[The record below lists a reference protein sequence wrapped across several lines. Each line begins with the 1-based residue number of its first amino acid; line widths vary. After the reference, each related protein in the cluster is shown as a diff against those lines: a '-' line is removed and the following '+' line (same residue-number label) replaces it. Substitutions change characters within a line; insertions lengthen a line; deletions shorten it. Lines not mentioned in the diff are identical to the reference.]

1 MRIILGDKMIAALR
15 VRGRTGVKRD
25 IQETM
30 SMLNL
35 TRINHMVLINTNP
48 SYDGMLKKAKDYITW
63 GDVDAETLSAI
74 IAKRGRLPGNVK
86 VTDEYVK
93 DNTDYSSIED
103 LAKAIV
109 EGEVKVED
117 AGIKPVFRLHPP
129 RKGYESTKKSFKEG
143 GSLGKRENINELVA
157 KMI

>member
-15 VRGRTGVKRD
+15 VRGRTGVKKD

-74 IAKRGRLPGNVK
+74 IAKRGRLPGDAK

-103 LAKAIV
+103 LAKAVV
-109 EGEVKVED
+109 EGKVKIED

>member
-1 MRIILGDKMIAALR
+1 MRIISGDKMIAALR

-35 TRINHMVLINTNP
+35 TRINHMVLINNNP
-48 SYDGMLKKAKDYITW
+48 SYDGMLVKAKDYITW
-63 GDVDAETLSAI
+63 GDLDAETLSAI
-74 IAKRGRLPGNVK
+74 IAKRGRLPGDKK

-93 DNTDYSSIED
+93 DNTDYSSIEA
-103 LAKAIV
+103 LSKAVV
-109 EGEVKVED
+109 EGETTVED

-143 GSLGKRENINELVA
+143 GSLGRRENINELVT